1 MVQMFFDIFLALHF
15 ISMKLMFNNSL
26 EGKEWKLWIRVGSQM
41 WLKYRWAVGE
51 KQKEKDCLRRAVFSW
66 HFHFDNKDPYK
77 WFDLRNDMIFILPK
91 KKICQRDRGLK
102 NVGKEI
108 IKAAVVWF

>member
-1 MVQMFFDIFLALHF
+1 
-15 ISMKLMFNNSL
+15 
-26 EGKEWKLWIRVGSQM
+26 M

-51 KQKEKDCLRRAVFSW
+51 KQKEEGCLRRAVFSW

-77 WFDLRNDMIFILPK
+77 WFNLGNDIFILPK
-91 KKICQRDRGLK
+91 KKKFCQRDRGLK